1 MILLRKH
8 ILSKFSKTYD
18 YQRVNNNYYDEVT
31 QVSYNDKIVTSDIA
45 NKEWTGLTETIE
57 NSDPDEFICKADSR
71 LTFTVEN
78 SDPDEFRLQGP
89 TVETA
94 VVENSDA
101 DEFNFR
107 GWSEETR
114 MLENSDADEFVC

>member
-18 YQRVNNNYYDEVT
+18 YQRVNNNYYDEVN
-31 QVSYNDKIVTSDIA
+31 QVTCKDKIVTIDIA
-45 NKEWTGLTETIE
+45 NKEWTGLTETVE
-57 NSDPDEFICKADSR
+57 NSDPDEFVCKDDSR
-71 LTFTVEN
+71 LTFIVEN
-78 SDPDEFRLQGP
+78 SDPDEFRFQGP

-101 DEFNFR
+101 DEFNLW

>member
-57 NSDPDEFICKADSR
+57 NSD
-71 LTFTVEN
+71 
-78 SDPDEFRLQGP
+78 
-89 TVETA
+89 
-94 VVENSDA
+94 A